1 MLKLLIL
8 KTATEM
14 DRMTQKEIEQNLGDK
29 VSMCNV
35 SIPAWLPPR

>member
-1 MLKLLIL
+1 L

-14 DRMTQKEIEQNLGDK
+14 DGMTQKEIEQDLGDK

-35 SIPAWLPPR
+35 SSPGFRGGGSEADWK

>member
-1 MLKLLIL
+1 LIL

-14 DRMTQKEIEQNLGDK
+14 DGMTQKEIEQDLGDK

-35 SIPAWLPPR
+35 RSPGFRGARF